1 MSAFP
6 NPPHEPNAAEV
17 LRNMLSFG
25 FSLLSPNDQQDKI
38 EQISEKLAAGVA
50 DVERLEGETEEDL
63 RRKQFAELLNK
74 APVHTQVDLFREF
87 TYKFNDEKRLC
98 EAILL
103 FRQLDSN
110 EQQETIEEMLRQLV
124 QEEPFL
130 CCFIY
135 ILIQNKKK
143 ERKHLKLKRLS
154 EESEE
159 DFRLRRFIKL
169 CSTYNGL
176 VLNFIINEP
185 KKCDLDALL
194 IQASGNEEIKET
206 KQSRYAE
213 YYLGLSI
220 IWFKARWASDPE
232 GLIHLIISKVGE
244 GDHIIEKLVNETEED
259 FRLRRFTESF
269 KQLQFS
275 SQEDVVKHIQDIVIN
290 DLGLPI
296 PQYLSAHVT
305 KELALELIKLKIP
318 NLRGSGG
325 AAATQ
330 GGGQG
335 AITQGGQGT
344 SQQ

>member
-74 APVHTQVDLFREF
+74 APVHTQ
-87 TYKFNDEKRLC
+87 KW
-98 EAILL
+98 
-103 FRQLDSN
+103 
-110 EQQETIEEMLRQLV
+110 
-124 QEEPFL
+124 
-130 CCFIY
+130 
-135 ILIQNKKK
+135 
-143 ERKHLKLKRLS
+143 
-154 EESEE
+154 
-159 DFRLRRFIKL
+159 
-169 CSTYNGL
+169 
-176 VLNFIINEP
+176 
-185 KKCDLDALL
+185 DLDALL
-194 IQASGNEEIKET
+194 IQASGNEEIEEI

-220 IWFKARWASDPE
+220 IWFKARRASDPE
-232 GLIHLIISKVGE
+232 DLIHLIISKVGE

-275 SQEDVVKHIQDIVIN
+275 SQEDVVKHIRDIVLN
-290 DLGLPI
+290 DPGLPI
-296 PQYLSAHVT
+296 PQCLSAHVT
-305 KELALELIKLKIP
+305 KELALEFIKLKIP
-318 NLRGSGG
+318 NLRVSGG

>member
-110 EQQETIEEMLRQLV
+110 EQQETIEKLLDQFMRQRR
-124 QEEPFL
+124 EEVKDV
-130 CCFIY
+130 
-135 ILIQNKKK
+135 IL
-143 ERKHLKLKRLS
+143 ERLS
-154 EESEE
+154 EECEE
-159 DFRLRRFIKL
+159 DFRLRRFVKL
-169 CSTYNGL
+169 CNKSDHL
-176 VLNFIINEP
+176 LDDFILNEP
-185 KKCDLDALL
+185 KKWDLDALL
-194 IQASGNEEIKET
+194 MQASGNEEMEEIKE
-206 KQSRYAE
+206 SRYAE
-213 YYLGLSI
+213 FYLGLSS

-232 GLIHLIISKVGE
+232 CLINLILSKVGE

-259 FRLRRFTESF
+259 FLPRRFTESF

-275 SQEDVVKHIQDIVIN
+275 TQEDVVKRIQNILFYNRYSVCR
-290 DLGLPI
+290 
-296 PQYLSAHVT
+296 
-305 KELALELIKLKIP
+305 KEGRWITEEPRFPLEFIKVKTP
-318 NLRGSGG
+318 NLRVSGG

>member
-38 EQISEKLAAGVA
+38 EQISKQLAAGVA

-74 APVHTQVDLFREF
+74 APVYTQEVLFKEFRRKFDRER
-87 TYKFNDEKRLC
+87 RLC

-110 EQQETIEEMLRQLV
+110 KQQETIEKLLDRFMRRRR
-124 QEEPFL
+124 EEVKDV
-130 CCFIY
+130 
-135 ILIQNKKK
+135 IL
-143 ERKHLKLKRLS
+143 ERLS
-154 EESEE
+154 EECEE
-159 DFRLRRFIKL
+159 DFRLRRFVKL
-169 CSTYNGL
+169 CNKSDL
-176 VLNFIINEP
+176 LLDDFILNEP
-185 KKCDLDALL
+185 KKWDLDVLML
-194 IQASGNEEIKET
+194 KMASGNEEIEEI

-213 YYLGLSI
+213 FYLGLSS
-220 IWFKARWASDPE
+220 IWFKARWASDPK
-232 GLIHLIISKVGE
+232 GLIHLILSKVEE

-259 FRLRRFTESF
+259 FLPRRCTESF

-275 SQEDVVKHIQDIVIN
+275 TQEHVVKHIQNILFYDPVSFCRAE
-290 DLGLPI
+290 G
-296 PQYLSAHVT
+296 SSVT
-305 KELALELIKLKIP
+305 EEPWFAPEFIKVKTP
-318 NLRGSGG
+318 NLRVSGG

-330 GGGQG
+330 EGGQG